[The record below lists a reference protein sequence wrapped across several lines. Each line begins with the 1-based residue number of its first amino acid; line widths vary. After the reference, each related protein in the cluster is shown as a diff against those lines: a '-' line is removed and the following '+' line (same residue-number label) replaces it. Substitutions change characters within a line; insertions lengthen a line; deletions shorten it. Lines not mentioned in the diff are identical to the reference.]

1 MVLAVCPQRI
11 VAQTN
16 TFPLTGNAGVGTT
29 SPGSRFVVKNTDGV
43 SIGAGSTYSGIG
55 FNRSV
60 DDGASFSSTRNAYQ
74 ITNHDSYLGFDIWN
88 GSGTSTFTD
97 VLNISSGGKVGI
109 GSATPATTLH
119 VVGDATF
126 SNNIAI
132 NGATLKPWQGGKA
145 LQGPTG
151 GVFLGKVGDT
161 HTISNAYTTLT
172 GTGWKYITTGTAANL
187 YMYQGDN
194 VFRNAISGSADTN
207 GNLVNHMIITAG
219 GNVGIGTTSPGNML
233 TVTGSA
239 GITTPDGD
247 ATSQKANE
255 LLYMGTCE
263 KATFFMSN

>member
-60 DDGASFSSTRNAYQ
+60 DDGAIFSSTRNAYQ

-109 GSATPATTLH
+109 GTSSPSGQLH
-119 VVGDATF
+119 VEASAATKILQSNLSSSVGTEVGRNFIYSRGVA
-126 SNNIAI
+126 NNW
-132 NGATLKPWQGGKA
+132 GARIVASIPSGA
-145 LQGPTG
+145 PR
-151 GVFLGKVGDT
+151 VDMVDLGL
-161 HTISNAYTTLT
+161 YTT
-172 GTGWKYITTGTAANL
+172 
-187 YMYQGDN
+187 Q
-194 VFRNAISGSADTN
+194 GSAFTSSEK
-207 GNLVNHMIITAG
+207 
-219 GNVGIGTTSPGNML
+219 GTIK
-233 TVTGSA
+233 GS
-239 GITTPDGD
+239 
-247 ATSQKANE
+247 
-255 LLYMGTCE
+255 
-263 KATFFMSN
+263 